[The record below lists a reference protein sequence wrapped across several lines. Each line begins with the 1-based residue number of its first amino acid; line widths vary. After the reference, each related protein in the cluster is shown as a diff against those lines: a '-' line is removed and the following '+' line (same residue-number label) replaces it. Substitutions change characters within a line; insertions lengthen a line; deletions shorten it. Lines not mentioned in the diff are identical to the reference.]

1 MSDSVQLGALNP
13 WDYIASTCTRR
24 LDDVVMMMFVHVH
37 IPGVRRRRARVL
49 LGGGSAVAVPSRP
62 ASAERTRPRAR
73 AGGLRRLRNAA
84 GMRAASPQLATRG
97 ASRAAPPA
105 RRRAARCQA
114 KGRKKGDVAE
124 GAAYDQE
131 TRKVRMRAS
140 KELF

>member
-1 MSDSVQLGALNP
+1 
-13 WDYIASTCTRR
+13 
-24 LDDVVMMMFVHVH
+24 MMMFVHVH

-73 AGGLRRLRNAA
+73 AGGLRLRNAA

-140 KELF
+140 APASLALCL